1 MKTAFVIA
9 GLLVGTFLGGGAAL
23 GGWLARLLRE
33 RL

>member
-9 GLLVGTFLGGGAAL
+9 GLLVGTFGGAAL
-23 GGWLARLLRE
+23 GGWLSRLLRE